1 MNIMTRQNDKFSK
14 EDLPQTSIDE
24 PKIENDYSNHTE
36 IEQPNPSTATPSIP
50 AEMPMR

>member
-1 MNIMTRQNDKFSK
+1 MTWQNDKYTK
-14 EDLPQTSIDE
+14 EDQPQTPKDE
-24 PKIENDYSNHTE
+24 PKIENDYTSNTE